1 MRDKESNEII
11 GGTDDMADYKTEN
24 IRNITLIGHGS
35 NGKTTL
41 TEAMLSAAGH
51 VDRQGKVEDGAAT
64 TDYDPE
70 EIKRH
75 ISISAAVAPVEWKNT
90 KINVIDV
97 PGYFDF
103 IGEMMG
109 PLRVVET
116 AGIVVGAVS
125 GLDVGAEKAWNYSKK
140 NNVCRMFII
149 NRMDAENANYMKVV
163 EQLRDKFGSSV
174 VPMLL
179 PMGEG
184 VNFKGVVNVLEN
196 KAYEGTGKGLK
207 EVPVPGD
214 MASAIE
220 TAMEEIT
227 EAAAGADDE
236 LMMKYLEGEE
246 LTHEEILSGFRA
258 GMANGTI
265 VPVVAVSAVTGVG
278 VAKMLD
284 VMSVYLHSPKGSKA
298 QGENPKTGDKIE
310 RACESSEPFSAF
322 VYKTVADPFVGKLSL
337 FRVMSGSINP
347 ATALYNST
355 ADKAEK
361 AGGLFLM
368 RGKKQTSVN
377 VLNAGDLGAL
387 SKLQFTNSGDTLCD
401 AASPIKYAPIDFP
414 APCISKAI
422 SAAKQGE
429 EDKVFSG
436 LARLQEE
443 DPSIKVEKNTETTE
457 TLVSG
462 QGEVHLDVIRNKM
475 ASKFGANAVLNDPKI
490 PYRETIRKKVACQGR
505 HKKQSGGH
513 GQFGDVWIEFSPIG
527 DTNIDFEFEDAVV
540 GGAVPRNFIPAVEKG
555 LRENIRKGV
564 LAGYPM
570 VGLHAKLYDGSY
582 HPVDSSEMAFKTA
595 ARIAYKKGCMDASPV
610 MLEPI
615 MHVEV
620 FVPDEYMGDIMG
632 DMNKRRGRIMGMD
645 QVDGQQR
652 VTAEAPMGEMFKY
665 ATDLRSM
672 TQARGSF
679 TMSFERYE
687 EMPADAAKK
696 IIESAQKDEEE
707 EE

>member
-1 MRDKESNEII
+1 
-11 GGTDDMADYKTEN
+11 MADFQTEN
-24 IRNITLIGHGS
+24 IRNIALIGHGGE
-35 NGKTTL
+35 GKTTL
-41 TEAMLSAAGH
+41 TEAFLYAAGH
-51 VDRQGKVEDGAAT
+51 VDRQGKVEDGSAT
-64 TDYDPE
+64 SDFDPE
-70 EIKRH
+70 ETKRH
-75 ISISAAVAPVEWKNT
+75 ISLSAAVAPVEWKNT
-90 KINVIDV
+90 KINLIDV

-125 GLDVGAEKAWNYSKK
+125 GLTVGAEKAWDYSVK
-140 NNVCRMFII
+140 NNVGRMFIV
-149 NRMDAENANYMKVV
+149 NRMDTENANYQKVV
-163 EQLRDKFGSSV
+163 DALRDKFGSSV

-179 PMGEG
+179 PIGAG
-184 VNFKGVVNVLEN
+184 ASFKGVVNVLEN

-207 EVPVPGD
+207 EIPVPAD
-214 MASAIE
+214 MAGAIE

-236 LMMKYLEGEE
+236 LMMKFLEGEE

-258 GMANGTI
+258 GMADGTI
-265 VPVVAVSAVTGVG
+265 VPVVACSAISGVG
-278 VAKMLD
+278 VAKVLD
-284 VMSVYLHSPKGSKA
+284 IMSVYLHSPKGVKV
-298 QGENPKTGDKIE
+298 QGENPKTGDAVE
-310 RACESSEPFSAF
+310 RVCENNAPFSAL
-322 VYKTVADPFVGKLSL
+322 VYKTIADPFVGKLSL
-337 FRVMSGSINP
+337 FRVCSGTLTAS
-347 ATALYNST
+347 TALYNAN

-361 AGGLFLM
+361 AGGLFVM
-368 RGKKQTSVN
+368 RGKKQTAVN
-377 VLNAGDLGAL
+377 QLNAGDLGAL
-387 SKLQFTNSGDTLCD
+387 SKLSFTNSGDTLCD
-401 AASPIKYAPIDFP
+401 AANPVKFAPIAFP

-436 LARLQEE
+436 LSRLQEE
-443 DPSIKVEKNTETTE
+443 DPSIKVEKNVETTE
-457 TLVSG
+457 TLLSG
-462 QGEVHLDVIRNKM
+462 QGELHLDVIRNKL
-475 ASKFGANAVLNDPKI
+475 ASKFGAQANLNDPKI

-540 GGAVPRNFIPAVEKG
+540 GGAVPRNFIPSVEKG

-610 MLEPI
+610 LLEPI

-645 QVDGQQR
+645 PIDGLQR

-679 TMSFERYE
+679 TLSFERYE
-687 EMPADAAKK
+687 ELPSDAAKK
-696 IIESAQKDEEE
+696 IIENAQKDEDEE
-707 EE
+707 E

>member
-1 MRDKESNEII
+1 
-11 GGTDDMADYKTEN
+11 MADYKTEN

-41 TEAMLSAAGH
+41 TEAMLYAAGH

-457 TLVSG
+457 TLLSG
-462 QGEVHLDVIRNKM
+462 QGELHLDVVRNKL
-475 ASKFGANAVLNDPKI
+475 ASKFGAQANLN
-490 PYRETIRKKVACQGR
+490 
-505 HKKQSGGH
+505 
-513 GQFGDVWIEFSPIG
+513 
-527 DTNIDFEFEDAVV
+527 
-540 GGAVPRNFIPAVEKG
+540 
-555 LRENIRKGV
+555 
-564 LAGYPM
+564 
-570 VGLHAKLYDGSY
+570 
-582 HPVDSSEMAFKTA
+582 
-595 ARIAYKKGCMDASPV
+595 
-610 MLEPI
+610 
-615 MHVEV
+615 
-620 FVPDEYMGDIMG
+620 
-632 DMNKRRGRIMGMD
+632 
-645 QVDGQQR
+645 
-652 VTAEAPMGEMFKY
+652 
-665 ATDLRSM
+665 
-672 TQARGSF
+672 
-679 TMSFERYE
+679 
-687 EMPADAAKK
+687 
-696 IIESAQKDEEE
+696 
-707 EE
+707 